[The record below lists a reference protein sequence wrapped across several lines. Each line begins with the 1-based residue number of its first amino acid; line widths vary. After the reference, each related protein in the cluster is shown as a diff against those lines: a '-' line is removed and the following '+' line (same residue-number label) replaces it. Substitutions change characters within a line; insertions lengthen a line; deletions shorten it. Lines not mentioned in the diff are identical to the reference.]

1 MENQKE
7 EKTTATEIKY
17 LHGDATAPVGDGTKI
32 IVHVCNN
39 IGAWGAGFVLAL
51 SKKWKAPELAYRSH
65 GKYDLGDYE
74 LVPVEGKSPT
84 NQTIVCNLIGQ
95 EGTVSRLVDKKLP
108 PVRYV
113 AIEHGLKQ
121 LARSIT
127 ASQTMMTD
135 TMSVHMPMI
144 GSGLAGGNWLIIERI
159 IETTLCEAGIP
170 VTVYKFE

>member
-7 EKTTATEIKY
+7 EKTAATEIKY
-17 LHGDATAPVGDGTKI
+17 VHGDATAPVGDGKKV

-51 SKKWKAPELAYRSH
+51 SKKWKQPEAAYRAMDS
-65 GKYDLGDYE
+65 YDLGDYE
-74 LVPVEGKSPT
+74 MVKVEDDI
-84 NQTIVCNLIGQ
+84 TICNMIGQ
-95 EGTVSRLVDKKLP
+95 ENIAGRDRTAMMP
-108 PVRYV
+108 PIRYV
-113 AIEHGLKQ
+113 AIE
-121 LARSIT
+121 T
-127 ASQTMMTD
+127 AFKRIVIHKRIDPTEF
-135 TMSVHMPMI
+135 SVHMPMI